1 MFKPLFKGGSDIFCC
16 WPEIDNKIT
25 KLAEL
30 KCPLTTWQNIV
41 MVLKLQ
47 NTVIFIKY
55 GQCSGL
61 ALPKCEINSTILAFG
76 FYLLENI
83 HMSRQQITILDFG
96 RRKIRMQI
104 YFPFDCLVLTT
115 KWRQNRGHWKFG
127 RANIYFHYDC
137 LVWTTIMEEFDKVLV
152 WLYLLELTWLPL

>member
-1 MFKPLFKGGSDIFCC
+1 MFKPLFRGGSDIFCC

-25 KLAEL
+25 KLADL

-41 MVLKLQ
+41 IVLKYGSGTYNLQSLQ

-55 GQCSGL
+55 GWCSGL

-83 HMSRQQITILDFG
+83 HMSTDL
-96 RRKIRMQI
+96 
-104 YFPFDCLVLTT
+104 
-115 KWRQNRGHWKFG
+115 
-127 RANIYFHYDC
+127 
-137 LVWTTIMEEFDKVLV
+137 
-152 WLYLLELTWLPL
+152 